1 MRLRRQAIGGAM
13 LLGLLICGV
22 AGTAQLVTNTNTAET
37 FATIQAA
44 IGDADTLAG
53 HTLEAAEGTYNAE
66 PAWPININ
74 KSLTLRSAAGAI
86 TTIIDPGGG
95 GQGVIKVAAD
105 NVTIDGF
112 TVRHGTQAY
121 SAGDPQEHTVWVAG
135 NYSTIKNNTLIGRGG
150 NQACV
155 YIGDRQAGVPT
166 ALAIYGY
173 KPATPVNSRL
183 GHTVEN
189 NTFRYAQSGEGWGIF
204 AYDLSDSLIRGNQF
218 VGDAADVGNWAANE
232 GAPGTG
238 IIIHSATAGT
248 GVPSPGSGSVI
259 IENNTARYIK
269 YTWLTFYAAYPYN
282 DSLGKMYEQPEASTV
297 DKVVVR
303 NNTVEDCRTAVNF
316 HRANKDDCYG
326 ATKCAD
332 LTVGANN
339 VSIGPNNQ
347 FHDNEDGVTI
357 DAPGEKPPGCTASVQ
372 NANNIAINTND
383 IYDNTSFGVEN
394 GAANTINAERNWW
407 GNASGPT
414 HASNP
419 GGSGDAVSNNVD
431 FDPWHTDAA
440 KTTLSTQTTI
450 AANPTNTTVNGA
462 ASVLTATVRN
472 ANGNA
477 VPDGTVVLFQTD
489 LGTLGSQT
497 ASATTTGGNASV
509 NLTPGGTAG
518 IATVRATAD
527 GKSAVTSIFI
537 NAAGAPQ
544 VTSFK
549 TEQTQTGTYTVD
561 ASAGAGVT
569 VTKEGVGTPVITVAQ
584 YGGNP
589 GTPTGFATGAGY
601 VDVYLDNPAGVTQVT
616 LNFCPATNA
625 TVILWWNGA
634 TWMNCSHARFNNA
647 TRCVVV
653 TITATTRPSIADLRG
668 VPLAKGAFPGPPS
681 GESGC
686 GANRPPIPNAGPD
699 QTVSVGEQV
708 ILDGSRSHDPDEG
721 IPESDVVSAE
731 NRPLYVHQ
739 ERSDLGFQ
747 WSFAV
752 KYYQQGT
759 PVLAIPAGSNV
770 LATAENFTTEHG
782 SFTPDEPGQYV
793 LNLTITD
800 DFGASLTDQVT
811 ITAAMPMTCTHSF
824 PAGWNL
830 ISLPL
835 HPVSPRAGVLL
846 QGITAAHPQ
855 VFVYEMGYQRTDALF
870 PTGGYWVHFPNPVF
884 LSVSGR
890 ELTVD
895 VAIELRHAGWHLI
908 GTPYPIRWE
917 NVRVAVDS
925 VELNIHEAVRR
936 SVITSGCYCY
946 SSEAHEYRLSDYLLP
961 WEGYWLRTLQDGI
974 SLVLPIVRVEPGG
987 EFNRVLTAAGGLL
1000 PPNPPQ
1006 FSTSNLVVKAY
1017 PTPVRHSAVHFMLEG
1032 VANVEQIRVSVYT
1045 ASGKRVW
1052 SDETVGTQLDWNARG
1067 EYGERL
1073 ARGPY
1078 IYTINALIGG
1088 RWVLGGRGLIFLAQ
1102 EN

>member
-1 MRLRRQAIGGAM
+1 MMELAEQFLLRRTDKEVVKVPRLQSTSGEEKSGTWLKRLAVRGT
-13 LLGLLICGV
+13 LLIGLLICGV
-22 AGTAQLVTNTNTAET
+22 AGMGQLVTNTTTLET

-44 IGDADTLAG
+44 IDDADTLAS
-53 HTLEAAEGTYNAE
+53 HTLEAAAGTYTE
-66 PAWPININ
+66 DLVIN
-74 KSLTLRSAAGAI
+74 K
-86 TTIIDPGGG
+86 
-95 GQGVIKVAAD
+95 
-105 NVTIDGF
+105 
-112 TVRHGTQAY
+112 
-121 SAGDPQEHTVWVAG
+121 
-135 NYSTIKNNTLIGRGG
+135 
-150 NQACV
+150 
-155 YIGDRQAGVPT
+155 
-166 ALAIYGY
+166 
-173 KPATPVNSRL
+173 
-183 GHTVEN
+183 
-189 NTFRYAQSGEGWGIF
+189 
-204 AYDLSDSLIRGNQF
+204 
-218 VGDAADVGNWAANE
+218 
-232 GAPGTG
+232 
-238 IIIHSATAGT
+238 
-248 GVPSPGSGSVI
+248 
-259 IENNTARYIK
+259 
-269 YTWLTFYAAYPYN
+269 
-282 DSLGKMYEQPEASTV
+282 
-297 DKVVVR
+297 
-303 NNTVEDCRTAVNF
+303 
-316 HRANKDDCYG
+316 
-326 ATKCAD
+326 AD
-332 LTVGANN
+332 LTLKSETGKDNTTIQLVDGVGIDIQGGGSGFTLGGTAGEGFTINSSVGATSFNIQLANAPAN
-339 VSIGPNNQ
+339 VEISYNTINTTGSASRGICVGTAGASGLTISGNTFTGDNSGPDGAISAWDGPTSDVTVSGNTITGADLVAYGIQ
-347 FHDNEDGVTI
+347 FSGVT
-357 DAPGEKPPGCTASVQ
+357 GTST
-372 NANNIAINTND
+372 IN
-383 IYDNTSFGVEN
+383 
-394 GAANTINAERNWW
+394 ANTITDCAGAGGIVITNGPGTSGLSITDNTVSGCANGIRFAEECLAPHLAGDMTTVTIEENTLSDNTMGLRIGNGAHVLASTFTIQHNSFDGTNTTGLSNQHATEQVTAERNWW

-419 GGSGDAVSNNVD
+419 GGSGDAVSNSVD
-431 FDPWHTDAA
+431 FDPWYTNAA
-440 KTTLSTQTTI
+440 KTTLSTQITV

-561 ASAGAGVT
+561 ASAEAGVT
-569 VTKEGVGTPVITVAQ
+569 VTKEGVGTPAITVAQ

-708 ILDGSRSHDPDEG
+708 ILDGSRSYDPDEG

-739 ERSDLGFQ
+739 ERSDLEFQ

-917 NVRVAVDS
+917 NIRVAVDS

-987 EFNRVLTAAGGLL
+987 EFNRVLTAAGGSL
-1000 PPNPPQ
+1000 PPSPPQ